1 MISKWNFAYLFV
13 ISSESA
19 SQTETKSICVVSLC
33 SVHIL
38 FCVSFMIFPFSGVV
52 FESVNN
58 VGLSSKFLVVQLL
71 ESFDTF

>member
-1 MISKWNFAYLFV
+1 
-13 ISSESA
+13 
-19 SQTETKSICVVSLC
+19 
-33 SVHIL
+33 
-38 FCVSFMIFPFSGVV
+38 MIFPFSGVV